1 MKTKS
6 QYLQDMEFSLSEISI
21 GISDKDLKSRFRLLS
36 KKYHSDNGTE
46 KDGEKHQII
55 NDAYNAIKEEKF
67 EKESIKEPEITPDV
81 AVEHYTKAF
90 FDFLDQGAIII
101 DLKNSDNKLILI
113 DNVLINF
120 DCSKLTKTKVILI
133 NKCRIFK
140 FVRNKK

>member
-36 KKYHSDNGTE
+36 KKYHSDNGLE
-46 KDGEKHQII
+46 KDQDKHRII
-55 NDAYNAIKEEKF
+55 NDAFNAVKEGKF
-67 EKESIKEPEITPDV
+67 EKEKVEEPEITSEST
-81 AVEHYTKAF
+81 AEHYTKAF
-90 FDFLDQGAIII
+90 FDFLDHGAIII
-101 DLKNSDNKLILI
+101 DLKNNDNKVILI

-120 DCSKLTKTKVILI
+120 DCSNLTKDKVILI
-133 NKCRIFK
+133 NGCRIFK